1 MQHQDALQRKLPERI
16 FHAVCFE
23 GIATAILAPTA
34 AWLMHRSVVEMGGL
48 TIILATTAMLWN
60 IIYNFGFD
68 RFWPVQRVKRTAK
81 VRALH
86 ALGFECGFIV
96 IGVTIVAAVLG
107 VTLLQAFTLE
117 IGFFLFFLP
126 YTMLYNWAYDT
137 LRRKLSSAA
146 SNVAPW
152 QANDLPAGDLL
163 RPNPSEA
170 TATSTHNYGKLHSF
184 LFVL

>member
-1 MQHQDALQRKLPERI
+1 
-16 FHAVCFE
+16 
-23 GIATAILAPTA
+23 
-34 AWLMHRSVVEMGGL
+34 
-48 TIILATTAMLWN
+48 MLWN

-107 VTLLQAFTLE
+107 VTLLRAFTLE

-137 LRRKLSSAA
+137 LREKIIKRRQQRR
-146 SNVAPW
+146 AP
-152 QANDLPAGDLL
+152 QANNLPAGDLI
-163 RPNPSEA
+163 RPTPAKQRRPQRIIMVNCTPFC
-170 TATSTHNYGKLHSF
+170 SF
-184 LFVL
+184 YS